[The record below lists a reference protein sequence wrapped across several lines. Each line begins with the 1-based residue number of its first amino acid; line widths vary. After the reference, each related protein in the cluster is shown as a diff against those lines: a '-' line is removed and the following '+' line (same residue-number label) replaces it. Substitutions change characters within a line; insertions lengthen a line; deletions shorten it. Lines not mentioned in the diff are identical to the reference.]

1 MRIRKSVCVRG
12 GVWRAGGASDE
23 QALQT
28 QWFTAS
34 SDICL
39 SLCLSGPHG
48 RVAWRVAWSRGVAWH
63 GVWRVAWR
71 GSAAA
76 VQPHLEGC
84 SGGLGDSGIWL
95 RNAPAEEGWEVITS
109 EVRDG

>member
-1 MRIRKSVCVRG
+1 MQIRKSVCVRG

-28 QWFTAS
+28 QLFTAS

-48 RVAWRVAWSRGVAWH
+48 RVAWRVAWRVTWN
-63 GVWRVAWR
+63 GVWRVVSGVARER
-71 GSAAA
+71 GSCAAA
-76 VQPHLEGC
+76 PR
-84 SGGLGDSGIWL
+84 GLL
-95 RNAPAEEGWEVITS
+95 RRLG
-109 EVRDG
+109 

>member
-1 MRIRKSVCVRG
+1 MRPYVARNGDPRREWGYGARGVMQIRKSVCVRG

-63 GVWRVAWR
+63 GVWRVVSGVAR
-71 GSAAA
+71 EHGSCAAA
-76 VQPHLEGC
+76 PR
-84 SGGLGDSGIWL
+84 GLL
-95 RNAPAEEGWEVITS
+95 RRLG
-109 EVRDG
+109 

>member
-12 GVWRAGGASDE
+12 GVRRAGGASDE

-28 QWFTAS
+28 QLFTAS

-48 RVAWRVAWSRGVAWH
+48 RVAWARGVAWH
-63 GVWRVAWR
+63 GVWRVVSGVARER
-71 GSAAA
+71 GSCAAA
-76 VQPHLEGC
+76 PR
-84 SGGLGDSGIWL
+84 GLL
-95 RNAPAEEGWEVITS
+95 RRLG
-109 EVRDG
+109 

>member
-1 MRIRKSVCVRG
+1 MQIRKSVCVRG
-12 GVWRAGGASDE
+12 GVRRAGGASDE

-48 RVAWRVAWSRGVAWH
+48 RVAWRVAW
-63 GVWRVAWR
+63 RVACGERR
-71 GSAAA
+71 GAGAR
-76 VQPHLEGC
+76 QLC
-84 SGGLGDSGIWL
+84 S
-95 RNAPAEEGWEVITS
+95 RT
-109 EVRDG
+109 

>member
-1 MRIRKSVCVRG
+1 MQIRKSVCVRG

-48 RVAWRVAWSRGVAWH
+48 RVAWRVAWSRGMACGVA
-63 GVWRVAWR
+63 WRVAVGVARER
-71 GSAAA
+71 GSCAAA
-76 VQPHLEGC
+76 PR
-84 SGGLGDSGIWL
+84 GLL
-95 RNAPAEEGWEVITS
+95 RRLG
-109 EVRDG
+109 